1 MKIGSSRPAHDAT
14 ENPVQEKKKEKE
26 RKGKKEG
33 RRTEKKER
41 ARQGKTINLREE
53 GFILAQS
60 LSTQSIMA
68 EKA

>member
-1 MKIGSSRPAHDAT
+1 MMLQKILSKKRK
-14 ENPVQEKKKEKE
+14 KKKE
-26 RKGKKEG
+26 RKKEEG
-33 RRTEKKER
+33 QKRKKG
-41 ARQGKTINLREE
+41 QGKTINLREE